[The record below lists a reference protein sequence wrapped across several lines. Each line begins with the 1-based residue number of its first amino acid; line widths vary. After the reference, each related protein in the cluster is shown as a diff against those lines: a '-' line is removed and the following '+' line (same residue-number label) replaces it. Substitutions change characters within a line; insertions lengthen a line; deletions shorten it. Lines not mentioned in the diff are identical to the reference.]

1 MMLRGTYDTSPD
13 TGASRIDFPPPQSC
27 STEKLADVRYP
38 SSDSHTP
45 LTRPPLHAWS
55 ADRAGVGTGTPR
67 GSPEYVLVVSITPPS
82 GLLFFLLCSTLT
94 SVKSVIIAPPSVQ
107 RIGLHCKTRAPVPLR
122 RPQPH
127 DRLVLGVHCF
137 DGDGAVLPEQCHHAD
152 RPHVLH
158 HVHVAD
164 NTVFFIIWVYVMT
177 YDLTSPAVILTTMY
191 STPTRQCFLSL
202 YTLLTTMYFKISS
215 CRYR

>member
-1 MMLRGTYDTSPD
+1 MRVLCCVLVDFHFSCR
-13 TGASRIDFPPPQSC
+13 ASDR
-27 STEKLADVRYP
+27 ENLVVAP
-38 SSDSHTP
+38 SHLHSHTP
-45 LTRPPLHAWS
+45 LTRPCPHAWS

-127 DRLVLGVHCF
+127 DRLVLGVHCCF

-177 YDLTSPAVILTTMY
+177 YDLTSPAVILTAIY
-191 STPTRQCFLSL
+191 STPSPPMLSL
-202 YTLLTTMYFKISS
+202 STR
-215 CRYR
+215 C